1 MHRLQMP
8 FKVGRAVEA
17 QARAILKFAFVS
29 SPKGGEQEMYWQGWY
44 PLYSLLLGLA
54 AGLL

>member
-29 SPKGGEQEMYWQGWY
+29 SPKGGKQERYWQGWY
-44 PLYSLLLGLA
+44 PPYSLLLGLA